1 MSLNINSTELL
12 FHYTKNEIALNH
24 ILLEGVLQLGPFS
37 QTNDPREA
45 QTWKFS
51 TLSNNHPMRHAYLPP
66 GRLYDLCHEE
76 SDKIIKH
83 GVKVLC
89 LIPAPL

>member
-1 MSLNINSTELL
+1 MALNVNSTELL
-12 FHYTKNEIALNH
+12 FHYTQHDIALKH
-24 ILLEGVLQLGPFS
+24 ILPEGTLRLGPFS

-45 QTWKFS
+45 KTWQFS
-51 TLSNNHPMRHAYLPP
+51 TLSNNHPIRHTYLPP

-76 SDKIIKH
+76 SDKIIKQ

-89 LIPAPL
+89 LTRKL